1 MLKFPFGEQQ
11 DNSFQDYKVT
21 FTRAHASAIRGRL
34 IRRRVIVSYLPTV
47 PHSTGLSRSAAQ
59 RRVQLTTLT
68 APADTSAG
76 AVARLAPRSS
86 CCSPSR
92 MPMKRDRTRHF
103 RYTVHQPGTAP
114 THIGIIYRA
123 TQTLTGS
130 PRILVFIRGRLP
142 VMLVWLD
149 REPVDCQH

>member
-1 MLKFPFGEQQ
+1 MRLKHCHCAGARRWVVAEGVFSMLKFPFGEQQ
-11 DNSFQDYKVT
+11 DNSFKT
-21 FTRAHASAIRGRL
+21 S
-34 IRRRVIVSYLPTV
+34 
-47 PHSTGLSRSAAQ
+47 LSRSAAH

-68 APADTSAG
+68 APVDTSAG

-86 CCSPSR
+86 CCSPFR

-142 VMLVWLD
+142 VMLVWLH